1 MSTYIMELDKILLIY
16 RVIIFIDKTNNN
28 EVDLVTPQRK
38 IRYNIHKDIYR
49 DNLNFN
55 SLKYKMKKK

>member
-1 MSTYIMELDKILLIY
+1 MSTYIMELDEILLIY
-16 RVIIFIDKTNNN
+16 RVMIFIDKTNNN

-49 DNLNFN
+49 DKFEL
-55 SLKYKMKKK
+55 